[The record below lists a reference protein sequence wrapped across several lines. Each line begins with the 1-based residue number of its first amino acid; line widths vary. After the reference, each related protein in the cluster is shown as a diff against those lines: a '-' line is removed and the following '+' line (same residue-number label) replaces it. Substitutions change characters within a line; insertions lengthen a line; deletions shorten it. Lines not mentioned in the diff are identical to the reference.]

1 MQRSL
6 EPDGDRDVGL
16 WTAWLIR
23 TLAREV
29 RPDLGAVTYR
39 PGTAR
44 PGASLRRDPPAKPS

>member
-39 PGTAR
+39 PVGPT
-44 PGASLRRDPPAKPS
+44 LRRDPPARPS

>member
-23 TLAREV
+23 TLAREM

-39 PGTAR
+39 PG
-44 PGASLRRDPPAKPS
+44 ASLRPVPPARPS

>member
-23 TLAREV
+23 TLANEV
-29 RPDLGAVTYR
+29 RPDLGAAIYR
-39 PGTAR
+39 PR
-44 PGASLRRDPPAKPS
+44 PTLLSRRRDRPQERPS